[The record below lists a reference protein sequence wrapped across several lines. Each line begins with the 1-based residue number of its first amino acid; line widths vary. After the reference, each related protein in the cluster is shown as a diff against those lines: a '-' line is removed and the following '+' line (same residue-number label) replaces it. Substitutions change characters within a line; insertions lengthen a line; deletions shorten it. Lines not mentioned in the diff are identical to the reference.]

1 MSKTIATIAACLA
14 LFAANGA
21 ANLYLGAGI
30 HTYGLHGETA
40 NGGVVAG
47 DCYHFD
53 VGFELWGADA
63 GPFVNQ
69 C

>member
-1 MSKTIATIAACLA
+1 MKKLIVLGALA
-14 LFAANGA
+14 LFVLNGA
-21 ANLYLGAGI
+21 ANLYFAAGV
-30 HTYGLHGETA
+30 HTYGVHGETA

-53 VGFELWGADA
+53 LGVEFWGKP
-63 GPFVNQ
+63 GVFVNQ